1 MSQCSSSS
9 CQSLAKVNKS
19 HDEQNYHTEVE
30 EDPVD
35 FLTAAVFGIPL
46 IFLEI
51 LVNLDVPDLLNCSL
65 V

>member
-1 MSQCSSSS
+1 QILLFL
-9 CQSLAKVNKS
+9 Q
-19 HDEQNYHTEVE
+19 
-30 EDPVD
+30 DPVD